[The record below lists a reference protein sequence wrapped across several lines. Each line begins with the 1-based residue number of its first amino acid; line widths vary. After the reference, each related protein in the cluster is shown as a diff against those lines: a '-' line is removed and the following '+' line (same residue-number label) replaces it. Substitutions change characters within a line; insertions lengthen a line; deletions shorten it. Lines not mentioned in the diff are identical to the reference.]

1 MRLGSLYLFE
11 AVAFVNIRDP
21 SVLVILVFQAVYGA
35 GDVQQ
40 AIPGH
45 GGEASNK
52 RLAIFAALIR
62 APD

>member
-1 MRLGSLYLFE
+1 VRPDSLYLFE

-21 SVLVILVFQAVYGA
+21 SVLVILVFQAVYESDG
-35 GDVQQ
+35 VQQ

-45 GGEASNK
+45 VGEAMNK
-52 RLAIFAALIR
+52 RPATFAALNQ